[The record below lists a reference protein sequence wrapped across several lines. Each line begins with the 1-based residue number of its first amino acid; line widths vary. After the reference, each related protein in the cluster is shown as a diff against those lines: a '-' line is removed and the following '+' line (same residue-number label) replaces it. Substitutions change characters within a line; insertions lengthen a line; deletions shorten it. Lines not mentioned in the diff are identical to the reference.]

1 MAWIGT
7 NDLLEGEEVW
17 TSPAIKTNHA
27 SSVRGIVF
35 SDADGSLSIEF
46 SANGEDWDLA
56 SSPIAVT
63 GGTGES
69 FNEPVVAPFVRLV
82 YTNDTDD
89 QEEFRLTANTYTYA

>member
-17 TSPAIKTNHA
+17 TSPVVRTSHA

-35 SDADGSLSIEF
+35 SDVDGSLSIEF
-46 SANGEDWDLA
+46 SANGEDWDVVVT
-56 SSPIAVT
+56 PIAVT

-69 FNEPVVAPFVRLV
+69 FNETVVAPFVRLV
-82 YTNDTDD
+82 YTNDTTD
-89 QEEFRLTANTYTYA
+89 QTEFRLTANTYTYA